1 MDLRGHVGG
10 WTYVVAAVY
19 PTRVD
24 LRGHFGR
31 WTYVVATC
39 TLRGLTYVVISNP
52 MRVDLR
58 GRNVDSRHT
67 YVYIYIHIYV
77 LYIHACA

>member
-58 GRNVDSRHT
+58 GRNVDSRQYT
-67 YVYIYIHIYV
+67 YIYV